1 MSEPPPAAGM
11 AGVPA
16 SVAASPAAGAMPASP
31 GAPRPA
37 HRDDPRHAWMDYA
50 KGICIV
56 AVVTMYTTTHVQAG
70 MGSTSWM
77 QWWLDFA
84 HPFRMPDFF
93 FISGL
98 LLARVIDRPWAA
110 YADKKVVH
118 HLYFFAVWTLIY
130 FVLRVSIG
138 HVEQEPSTLWRE
150 FVKVAVHGPFA
161 MLWFIQMLPV
171 YFVLA
176 RLLRRVP
183 WPWVLAGAV
192 LWYLAPIDTP
202 WMQVDRAGDRFVF
215 FYAGYALAGQAFA
228 LARWAARHATAACWG
243 LSAWALAN
251 GTLVFTGATQ
261 HGSVGLLLGLAG
273 AFAVI
278 TAAALL
284 QAAGQAGWLR
294 HCGEHSLPIYLGFYI
309 PMSMLT
315 SLCLAVQQHGGVTL
329 EPGVLAVLLAAAS
342 IFIAL
347 AACRG
352 VRRTPLA
359 WLYERPAWAT
369 LRGAAQTAAAP
380 GAAASLLADSPAN
393 SRR

>member
-1 MSEPPPAAGM
+1 MSEPTRAAGM
-11 AGVPA
+11 DPM
-16 SVAASPAAGAMPASP
+16 AAA
-31 GAPRPA
+31 
-37 HRDDPRHAWMDYA
+37 RHEWMDYA
-50 KGICIV
+50 KGICIL
-56 AVVTMYTTTHVQAG
+56 AVVTMYTTTHVQTG
-70 MGSTSWM
+70 MDRTSWM

-130 FVLRVSIG
+130 FVLRVAIG
-138 HVEQEPSTLWRE
+138 HVERDPPALWRE
-150 FVKVAVHGPFA
+150 FVKVSTHGPFA

-171 YFVLA
+171 YFVLT

-215 FYAGYALAGQAFA
+215 FYAGYIFAGQAFA
-228 LARWAARHATAACWG
+228 LARWAALHATAACCG
-243 LSAWALAN
+243 LAAWALAN

-273 AFAVI
+273 AIAVV
-278 TAAALL
+278 TVAALL

-309 PMSMLT
+309 PMSVLT
-315 SLCLAVQQHGGVTL
+315 SLCLALQQHGGVAL

-342 IFIAL
+342 IFTAL
-347 AACRG
+347 AACRLA
-352 VRRTPLA
+352 RHTPLA
-359 WLYERPAWAT
+359 WLYERPAWAA
-369 LRGAAQTAAAP
+369 LRGAAQPAAAP
-380 GAAASLLADSPAN
+380 GASSSLLADSPAN